1 MQTGAFAF
9 DFDFAFAFA
18 FAIVIA
24 FDFAIVIAFAIAYHC
39 CTMHNCRHLYQP
51 FNQSTMMT
59 FQLSPPPGTVYLV
72 HPLMTFHLQVHPW
85 GVGQDP
91 KYAGLD

>member
-39 CTMHNCRHLYQP
+39 CTTVAISYT
-51 FNQSTMMT
+51 SAAT
-59 FQLSPPPGTVYLV
+59 FTELELIPNRT
-72 HPLMTFHLQVHPW
+72 
-85 GVGQDP
+85 
-91 KYAGLD
+91 